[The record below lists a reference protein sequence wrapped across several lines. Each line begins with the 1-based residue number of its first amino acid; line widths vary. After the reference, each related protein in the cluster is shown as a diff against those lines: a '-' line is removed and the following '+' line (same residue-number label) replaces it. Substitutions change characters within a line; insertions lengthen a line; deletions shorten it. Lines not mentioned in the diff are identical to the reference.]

1 MDEKLARLTDEELSD
16 SEILKNNGVE
26 IVVERQNSRQPEKD
40 VPENDDDEEEDDD
53 DLPTGMEHCLG
64 HGGGGGGGGARSP
77 LPPKKTTLENHGN
90 LGNARKNQENLSRFI
105 KHQPRTPIIF
115 TDLVIKDICV

>member
-64 HGGGGGGGGARSP
+64 HGGGGGGCKKP
-77 LPPKKTTLENHGN
+77 PPPKKNN
-90 LGNARKNQENLSRFI
+90 FRKPWKFG
-105 KHQPRTPIIF
+105 K
-115 TDLVIKDICV
+115 C